1 MAGRLGVLLVFFLGT
16 LGAQTTGQAFG
27 RFAKDYAEDLKWM
40 GTAPFKMGG
49 KNFTF
54 KFVPIA
60 ATTTALTYGDY
71 DAAKYASQR
80 PNLNTW
86 CKGISE
92 AGSIYT
98 LAGLTGGAI
107 IVGAIKSDNDTVQ
120 MGRNAALALAES
132 ATAVY
137 SLKYA
142 FGRERPY
149 QNLDGRFFKAKES
162 FPSGHSMMTFAVA
175 AAIAHH
181 PRCPKWLAITGY
193 AAAATVSVARWG
205 AFKHFPSDAFA
216 GAALGYFIGTHAA
229 QAPR

>member
-1 MAGRLGVLLVFFLGT
+1 MRRLGLLLFFLAGT
-16 LGAQTTGQAFG
+16 AGAQTAGKAFG
-27 RFAKDYAEDLKWM
+27 RFAQDYAEDLKWM

-49 KNFTF
+49 KNFAF

-71 DAAKYASQR
+71 DAAHYASQR
-80 PNLNTW
+80 PTLNSW
-86 CKGISE
+86 GKGISE

-107 IVGAIKSDNDTVQ
+107 IVGSIKSDKDTVQ

-137 SLKYA
+137 SMKLA

-149 QNLDGRFFKAKES
+149 ENLNGRFLKGKDS

-181 PRCPKWLAITGY
+181 PRCPKWLAITSY
-193 AAAATVSVARWG
+193 AAAATVSFARWG

-216 GAALGYFIGTHAA
+216 GATLGYFIGTHAA
-229 QAPR
+229 RAHP